1 MLKFFTKK
9 KKRKGFTLIELI
21 VVIAIL
27 GILSAI
33 AIPRLTGSRDRARR
47 NAVISNL
54 RTIESAIAVAE
65 AEGALDNDMGE
76 NKVKE
81 TLLGEEK
88 DGQNQDGDNQDGD
101 NQDGQSGN
109 FLAAWPKG
117 DKGVNYTLAK
127 HKGIWRAAVELEDGH
142 PFDEEYEGTY
152 ILGEGDHGL
161 DKVDE

>member
-27 GILSAI
+27 GILAAI

-65 AEGALDNDMGE
+65 AEGALDKAVDGNTDGDT
-76 NKVKE
+76 VKDI
-81 TLLGEEK
+81 LISK
-88 DGQNQDGDNQDGD
+88 NQDGENQDGENQD
-101 NQDGQSGN
+101 GKNQDGQSGN
-109 FLAAWPKG
+109 F
-117 DKGVNYTLAK
+117 
-127 HKGIWRAAVELEDGH
+127 
-142 PFDEEYEGTY
+142 
-152 ILGEGDHGL
+152 
-161 DKVDE
+161 